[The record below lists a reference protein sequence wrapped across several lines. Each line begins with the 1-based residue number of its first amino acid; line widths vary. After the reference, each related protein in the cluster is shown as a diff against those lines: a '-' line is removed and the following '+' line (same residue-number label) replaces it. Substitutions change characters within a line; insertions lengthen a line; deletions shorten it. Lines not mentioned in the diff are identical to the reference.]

1 VIGCL
6 GIIFEDLCSLGWELL
21 FNLLL
26 FWEKSELV
34 LTGPLQAGKLNKKGI
49 AGFIFYVI
57 WS

>member
-1 VIGCL
+1 MR
-6 GIIFEDLCSLGWELL
+6 IIFEDLCSLGWELL